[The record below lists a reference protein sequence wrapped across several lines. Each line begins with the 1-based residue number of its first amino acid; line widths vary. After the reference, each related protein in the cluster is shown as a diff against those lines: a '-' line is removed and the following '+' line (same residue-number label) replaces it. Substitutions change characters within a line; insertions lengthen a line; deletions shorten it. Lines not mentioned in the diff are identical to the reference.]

1 MPQTDR
7 TDEGRADA
15 WHGADTRT
23 SSELGLRG
31 DTMGEAPPS
40 RAGDLEADFGFDELS
55 AALFDMPR
63 KFERIGH
70 YEILGTIGSG
80 GMGLVLRARD
90 EKLGRTIALKIV
102 HTLHDGSDGAHARML
117 REAQAMARVSHPN
130 VVGVHDVGVHEG
142 RVYVAMEYVRGRTM
156 RDWMDELGP
165 PQTRSYREILE
176 RFVDAGRGLA
186 AAHAAKLVH
195 RDFKPANVLIGD
207 DGRVRV
213 TDFGLVALAS
223 HEGTAPEASAS
234 SSMHGTA
241 LVDLVTRVGAVMGTV
256 AYMSPEQLDGAPVD
270 PRSDQFSFCVA
281 LYEALYGVRPF
292 KATTAIEL
300 YAAMRRGPEPE
311 PAIESVPAWL
321 RAVILPGLAVDPEGR
336 YASMEALLG
345 ALSRDPLVARRR
357 VLRALGLIALTGLL
371 VAAALLGIQRA
382 RERWAASQREEAAT
396 LRITELERRAADLRA
411 EGENERATRLLDESL
426 DDRTLEGT
434 RALAMAWAR
443 EAARRSALRQLD
455 PGVAAAR
462 QELDSSVLRASARAY
477 TTSQDD
483 RQRAEALVS
492 LGETL
497 RLQKRWE
504 PLARLLDRIARLS
517 PEVFTSEALAELRLD
532 VALVRLDVEGAREV
546 DAKFGL
552 LSPEARAVVDTL
564 RSARPTPFAA
574 AIPAIHAKVRL
585 GAQGRDSLLV
595 ERTDTAGVEVLVLD
609 HRLSDEPLARTRPAL
624 LGGTALGNVPS
635 ADGGT
640 AFLVGAEA
648 DGETNVLLRLDD
660 GGALETLLRWKGVR
674 IGAAVAADLNS
685 DGDVE
690 VYVGEV
696 APKHR
701 ITQLSRGRGG
711 EWSARTVAAPALT
724 MSSDVNSLAAGDFDG
739 DGSVELAAAFGP
751 WSAYDVRI
759 LDLGGSGELRTRARR
774 KIGMSTVHSLRRPG
788 GEKSLLVT
796 KWDQYANTTVF
807 PQGRPF
813 GEPEGIYLM
822 EFDGTSLS
830 SEMLHPGHYRAMVED
845 LNGDGLDDVILSHD
859 EQATLL
865 IQGADGEFSELPLGL
880 KWPVNVLNV
889 DDDPEP
895 ELVFE
900 VAERDDAGEPSGYRL
915 WVAGDGASGLP
926 VRPIRAVAVDGEVR
940 GASPRG
946 AGVASIE
953 TLAEIGLLYEAASAY
968 AREGESRADR
978 SERAFAELLAAQ
990 LYEAVG
996 REDLATPLYL
1006 SAASDASQVVDA
1018 AEGALRGSLSG
1029 EERQELLAAL
1039 DLALT
1044 KVVEDGARGR
1054 LENSRREL
1062 VEILRDSSPTLRLD
1076 RPLSAEWSL
1085 DDPNALAWS
1094 AAQHALRV
1102 ESYGPTQL
1110 LSRQLHYAGGQL
1122 SVELDLA
1129 LDRIEWSSGIQLQLL
1144 SVDSGERVLYLRVA
1158 GLGGGGVVDVCFG
1171 IGIAAVDRGWCEP
1184 TRGAAITA
1192 GERPRFV
1199 LRGAI
1204 FPRTS
1209 KGRLSVCENDET
1221 RLAST
1226 VAVPEGG
1233 LPEGDY
1239 RLIVDVIGVDTAG
1252 TGGSIYGLR
1261 TTGLRSVEGSSTEP
1275 APAPPSARAAMV
1287 RALTNAALD
1296 RANLSLSAY
1305 PASTPGEKAEKVEIL
1320 LRLGHLEAARSLL
1333 GEVLAESPLGE
1344 EPAQLLSGLRRRP
1357 ESYGLLVASLDERRY
1372 FRLIHD
1378 AWGLSRVMHGEDP
1391 RVDEA
1396 LMRALANLDAYIAWV
1411 EGDRGAEGSPGL
1423 DEVRVG
1429 IELAS
1434 WRAAIRRRR
1443 SDDSGA
1449 LADLE
1454 TALRLTERE
1463 FDDAAAQRRLR
1474 GQRPWLELKMASL
1487 LAEGGDEQGAE
1498 AVLRRA
1504 LTGAAALDRSVL
1516 FDDMVAAQP
1525 ELQALARRIRR

>member
-1 MPQTDR
+1 MPQNDPTQ
-7 TDEGRADA
+7 EGRAEG

-23 SSELGLRG
+23 RSEQGLRG
-31 DTMGEAPPS
+31 GTMGEAPPS
-40 RAGDLEADFGFDELS
+40 RGDDLEADFGLDELS

-142 RVYVAMEYVRGRTM
+142 RVYVAMEYVRGQTM

-165 PQTRSYREILE
+165 PQTRSYRAILE
-176 RFVDAGRGLA
+176 RFVEAGRGLA

-213 TDFGLVALAS
+213 TDFGLVALAV
-223 HEGTAPEASAS
+223 HDGTTPEATPS
-234 SSMHGTA
+234 SSMHETA

-292 KATTAIEL
+292 KATTALEL
-300 YAAMRRGPEPE
+300 YTAMRRGPEPE
-311 PAIESVPAWL
+311 PAGESVPAWL
-321 RAVILPGLAVDPEGR
+321 RAVLLPGLAVDPEAR

-345 ALSRDPLVARRR
+345 ALSRDPLAARRR
-357 VLRALGLIALTGLL
+357 VLRVLGLIALTGLL

-411 EGENERATRLLDESL
+411 EGENGRATRLLDESL

-443 EAARRSALRQLD
+443 EAARRSALRSLE
-455 PGVAAAR
+455 PGVSAAR
-462 QELDSSVLRASARAY
+462 HELDSSILRASARAY

-483 RQRAEALVS
+483 RQRAQALVG

-497 RLQKRWE
+497 RLQRRWE
-504 PLARLLDRIARLS
+504 PLARLLDRIARLD
-517 PEVFTSEALAELRLD
+517 PEVFTSEGLAQLRLD
-532 VALVRLDVEGAREV
+532 VALVRLDVERAREV

-552 LSPEARAVVDTL
+552 LSPEARAVLDTL
-564 RSARPTPFAA
+564 RSAHPTPFGGAM
-574 AIPAIHAKVRL
+574 PAVHAKVRY
-585 GAQGRDSLLV
+585 GAQGRDSLV
-595 ERTDTAGVEVLVLD
+595 VHRIGTGGVELFVLD
-609 HRLSDEPLARTRPAL
+609 QRLGDEPLARTAL
-624 LGGTALGNVPS
+624 WSAPS
-635 ADGGT
+635 ADGAT
-640 AFLVGAEA
+640 EFLLGMEP
-648 DGETNVLLRLDD
+648 DGETNLLLRLDD
-660 GGALETLLRWKGVR
+660 DGNLETLLRWEG
-674 IGAAVAADLNS
+674 GGLAAAVAADLDG

-690 VYVGEV
+690 VYVGEL
-696 APKHR
+696 APEHR
-701 ITQLSRGRGG
+701 ITQLSRGQGG
-711 EWSARTVAAPALT
+711 EWMARTVAGPALT
-724 MSSDVNSLAAGDFDG
+724 MSSDVSSLAVGDFDG
-739 DGSVELAAAFGP
+739 DGRVELAATFGP
-751 WSAYDVRI
+751 WSAYDVQI
-759 LDLGGSGELRTRARR
+759 LDLGGSGDLRTRARR
-774 KIGMSTVHSLRRPG
+774 KVGMSTVHSLRRPRAD
-788 GEKSLLVT
+788 KRSLLVT
-796 KWDQYANTTVF
+796 KWDQYANTVVF
-807 PQGRPF
+807 PHDRPF
-813 GEPEGIYLM
+813 GEPEGVYLM
-822 EFDGTSLS
+822 EFDGAELS
-830 SEMLHPGHYRAMVED
+830 SRMLLPGHFRSSVED
-845 LNGDGLDDVILSHD
+845 LNGDGLDDVVLRHED
-859 EQATLL
+859 EVSLL
-865 IQGADGEFSELPLGL
+865 IQGSDGGFSQLPLGL
-880 KWPVNVLNV
+880 QWPVSALNV

-900 VAERDDAGEPSGYRL
+900 VPERDAAGEPSGYRL
-915 WVAGDGASGLP
+915 WVAGDGASRLP
-926 VRPIRAVAVDGEVR
+926 VRPVRAVAVDGDVG
-940 GASPRG
+940 GASSIGER
-946 AGVASIE
+946 VASIE
-953 TLAEIGLLYEAASAY
+953 TLAEIGLLDEAASAY
-968 AREGESRADR
+968 AREGESSADG
-978 SERAFAELLAAQ
+978 SERAHAQLLAAR

-1006 SAASDASQVVDA
+1006 SAAIDASRVADA

-1029 EERQELLAAL
+1029 EQRHELLAAL

-1054 LENSRREL
+1054 LEDSRREL
-1062 VEILRDSSPTLRLD
+1062 QEILKDSSPTLRLD
-1076 RPLSAEWSL
+1076 RPLSAEWSVG
-1085 DDPNALAWS
+1085 DPNTLAWS
-1094 AAQHALRV
+1094 AAQNALRV
-1102 ESYGPTQL
+1102 ETYGSTQL
-1110 LSRQLHYAGGQL
+1110 LSRQLHYSGGQL

-1129 LDRIEWSSGIQLQLL
+1129 LDRIEWSSGIQLQVL
-1144 SVDSGERVLYLRVA
+1144 SADSGKTVLSLRVV

-1171 IGIAAVDRGWCEP
+1171 IVVAAVDRGWCEP

-1209 KGRLSVCENDET
+1209 KGRVSVRENDET

-1239 RLIVDVIGVDTAG
+1239 RLIVEVVGMDTAG
-1252 TGGSIYGLR
+1252 SGGSIYGLR
-1261 TTGLRSVEGSSTEP
+1261 TTGLQGVAGSESEP
-1275 APAPPSARAAMV
+1275 PDARAAMV
-1287 RALTNAALD
+1287 RALTNDALD
-1296 RANLSLSAY
+1296 RANLLLDAY
-1305 PASTPGEKAEKVEIL
+1305 PASTPAEKAEKVEIM
-1320 LRLGHLEAARSLL
+1320 LRLGHLDDARSLL
-1333 GEVLAESPLGE
+1333 GEVLAETPPGE
-1344 EPAQLLSGLRRRP
+1344 EPPQLLSGLRRRP

-1372 FRLIHD
+1372 FHLVHD
-1378 AWGLSRVMHGEDP
+1378 AWALSRAMHGEDP

-1396 LMRALANLDAYIAWV
+1396 VMSALANLDPYIAWI
-1411 EGDRGAEGSPGL
+1411 EGGRGGEGRLGL
-1423 DEVRVG
+1423 DDVRVG
-1429 IELAS
+1429 IELVS

-1443 SDDSGA
+1443 RDYSRA
-1449 LADLE
+1449 LVDLE
-1454 TALRLTERE
+1454 TTLRLTERE
-1463 FDDAAAQRRLR
+1463 LDDAEAQRRLR
-1474 GQRPWLELKMASL
+1474 GQRPWLELKMAGL
-1487 LAEGGDEQGAE
+1487 LVERGDEAGAE
-1498 AVLRRA
+1498 AVLRSA
-1504 LTGAAALDRSVL
+1504 LAGAAALERSVL
-1516 FDDMVAAQP
+1516 FDDVVAAQP
-1525 ELQALARRIRR
+1525 ELQAIARRIRR